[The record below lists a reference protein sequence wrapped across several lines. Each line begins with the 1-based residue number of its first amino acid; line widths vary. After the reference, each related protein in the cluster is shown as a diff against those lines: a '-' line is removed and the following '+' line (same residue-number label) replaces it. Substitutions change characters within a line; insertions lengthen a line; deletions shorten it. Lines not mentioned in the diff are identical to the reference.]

1 MEQELD
7 DIRRRISAL
16 RLTHEDFRACAG
28 IERTRWWRAF
38 NGKIKERGMIL
49 FVRQCEEKLDELEAA
64 ALPCSIC
71 GLAANKGRDCPT
83 FGCPVNT

>member
-7 DIRRRISAL
+7 DIRRRIAAL
-16 RLTHEDFRACAG
+16 RLTHEDFRESAG

-64 ALPCSIC
+64 VSPCSIC
-71 GLAANKGRDCPT
+71 GLSANRVRDCAV
-83 FGCPVNT
+83 FGCPSC